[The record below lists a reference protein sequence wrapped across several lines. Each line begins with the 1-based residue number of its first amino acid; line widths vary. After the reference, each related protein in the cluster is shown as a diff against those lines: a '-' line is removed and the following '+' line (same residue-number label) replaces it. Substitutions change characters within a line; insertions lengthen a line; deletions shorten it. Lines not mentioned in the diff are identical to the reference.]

1 MGNAEYMGGHSSA
14 CCCNRVTTS
23 PISVIET
30 EILNSKMSETHFDQ
44 YEHYNYDQEKK
55 LFSNHS
61 GRLRSKKE
69 AEQHTN
75 RNDPCGHSRKLLT
88 KMMNTEQNKRQPS
101 TSDKKL
107 IISPGYWPCFSRC
120 DVSFVLCSI
129 ALRHFLFGFVSLC
142 HLITLFKRMHNLLS
156 DKIE

>member
-101 TSDKKL
+101 TSDK
-107 IISPGYWPCFSRC
+107 
-120 DVSFVLCSI
+120 
-129 ALRHFLFGFVSLC
+129 
-142 HLITLFKRMHNLLS
+142 N
-156 DKIE
+156 